1 MRHMSEPLTPSARF
15 LHDAGTLAL
24 LALVLIPLYLLL
36 NHYWQSLILLV
47 IFYGLLSSALA
58 WAGIPVVSCG
68 ACQLKSRHGTLCRR
82 SGHRLQDWRDILVRP
97 TRSRVCGRT
106 HTMCRRC

>member
-36 NHYWQSLILLV
+36 NQYWQSLILLV
-47 IFYGLLSSALA
+47 IFYGLLCSFCTRL
-58 WAGIPVVSCG
+58 GNYTVVSCG
-68 ACQLKSRHGTLCRR
+68 AYQPKSRRG
-82 SGHRLQDWRDILVRP
+82 
-97 TRSRVCGRT
+97 TRSRQSRIASRT
-106 HTMCRRC
+106 ERHFSAADAIQSVRRTRTMCRKY

>member
-15 LHDAGTLAL
+15 LHDAGTLA

-47 IFYGLLSSALA
+47 IFMGCCVLLHSPGQVYRRVMRRLPAE
-58 WAGIPVVSCG
+58 IPPWHT
-68 ACQLKSRHGTLCRR
+68 LPTSR
-82 SGHRLQDWRDILVRP
+82 HRLQDWRDILVRP

-106 HTMCRRC
+106 RTMCRRC

>member
-15 LHDAGTLAL
+15 LHDAAMLAL

-47 IFYGLLSSALA
+47 IFYGLLGLFCSRLGRYTPPGHAAPASRNPAVAHSA
-58 WAGIPVVSCG
+58 
-68 ACQLKSRHGTLCRR
+68 
-82 SGHRLQDWRDILVRP
+82 D
-97 TRSRVCGRT
+97 SRVIASRT
-106 HTMCRRC
+106 GETF